1 MSRRNSPLIFLAAFL
16 ACVLLACD
24 ASVSFA
30 QTPRDFDAN
39 REKQLEFFESRIRPV
54 LIEHCYACHNSS
66 DSKEGEL
73 ALDDRRGTRS
83 GGSGG
88 KIILPGDPNGSR
100 LIAILK
106 HEIEGLEMP
115 EDGPKLDAKI
125 IANFEKW
132 IQTGALDPRDQP
144 PSMDELAD
152 STSWA
157 TTKQRRLQWWSWQ
170 PIREVSPPPGSGSAI
185 DRLVRA
191 KLEEHGLQP
200 SHAATSEVLIR
211 RLYLTLIGMP
221 PTNDE
226 LDGWMKRL
234 GDSST
239 PNQQATDELIDH
251 LLGSDHFGERWARH
265 WMDWIRYAESHGSE
279 GDPAIVNAWMYRD
292 YLIRALNDD
301 VGYDTLVREHIAGDL
316 LKIPRINETLGINE
330 SAIGP
335 AHWRMVFH
343 GFAPTDALDEK
354 VRFVDDQVDVFSKAF
369 LGLTVSCARCHD
381 HKFDAISQRDYYAL
395 FGILASCRP
404 ARRVIDTPDRQRDHA
419 SQLRELKP
427 QIRSAV
433 CSDWRKAEEDTR
445 RRIGNLFD
453 EDTQNGTSLAKE
465 LSRIGSSSRSD
476 SHVIWNQW
484 TEASLQTDGKP
495 NDATSQNWT
504 FGNQGDHSGWHLEEF
519 GLSSGPVAP
528 GEFTVALAGP
538 NAIESILPSGLYS
551 HLLTSKHAARLT
563 SPDFSVSED
572 QAVWVHAK
580 GNKST
585 FRYVIQDYPRNGT
598 VYPVTQ
604 LKPEW
609 KWHRLDLSYWRG
621 DSAHLEIV
629 TAQDAPLLAKNDPG
643 SWFGIREARITHKNA
658 PAPKVFNRF
667 LSELVAGS
675 ETPPQTPD
683 QWEATVWAAIE
694 RSLNA
699 WEEGTCNDA
708 QADLLD
714 QALRSGLLKN
724 KLSSLSSSKQLIT
737 RYRKLEESIAIPT
750 RVPGLDETRSRVQ
763 PLFVRGNHKQP
774 TDEVPQRFLE
784 AIDETPYET
793 DRSGR
798 LQLAEDLLR
807 NDNPL
812 PRRVLVNRVWHHLFG
827 RGIVETPDN
836 FGRLGQPPTHP
847 ELLDWLATQFERDG
861 WSLKSLIRSIV
872 RTKTWQQSSRPSKK
886 AENVDP
892 NNRWLSHANVRRLDA
907 EAIRDSLLVA
917 SGELERKAYGPPVGG
932 NAPRRSVYVSV
943 IRNRL
948 DPFLRAFDFPE
959 PSSTTGRR
967 DITNVPAQSLTMMND
982 PRVAS
987 QAIKLATSIHQS
999 NASEDESLQRLY
1011 TRLFSR
1017 SPTNREA
1024 AIARQFLKESQDAA
1038 EQTIQSAEGLRQ
1050 QHADLLDK
1058 RRSLMEPARTKLL
1071 ADRPKQST
1079 ASLRPLAKWTFD
1091 SNTKDQIGSL
1101 HGIIH
1106 GPAQVKD
1113 GSLHLKSG
1121 AYVTTPPIPKPIT
1134 EKTLEVWVSVDD
1146 LQQRGG
1152 GVLTI
1157 QTPNGVVF
1165 DSIVYAERDSRQWL
1179 AGSNVFARTEPF
1191 GGEPENAQEGEPI
1204 HVAIVYSADGTITG
1218 YRNGKPYGKSYRK
1231 GTPVTYQADD
1241 AILSF
1246 GVRHLPAGGNRL
1258 FRGRIDS
1265 ASLYDRALSVEEI
1278 AASFVGSENWV
1289 SDADVIRSLS
1299 VKETNRLKTLEQQ
1312 ANDVQQQLKE
1322 LGPVPSR
1329 FGDREAWIELTRT
1342 LLTLKEFIYVR

>member
-1 MSRRNSPLIFLAAFL
+1 MPRRNFPRVCVAACLAFA
-16 ACVLLACD
+16 
-24 ASVSFA
+24 ASVSFS
-30 QTPRDFDAN
+30 QTPNDTDAKG
-39 REKQLEFFESRIRPV
+39 ETQLEFFESKIRPV
-54 LIEHCYACHNSS
+54 LVEHCYACHNSA
-66 DSKEGEL
+66 DSQEGDL
-73 ALDDRRGTRS
+73 ALDDRSGTLR

-88 KIILPGDPNGSR
+88 RIILPGDSDGSR

-106 HEIEGLEMP
+106 HEVEGLEMP
-115 EDGPKLDAKI
+115 EDGPMLDPKI
-125 IANFEKW
+125 IADFEHW
-132 IQTGALDPRDQP
+132 IQTGAFDPRDQP
-144 PSMDELAD
+144 PSKDELAD

-157 TTKQRRLQWWSWQ
+157 KTKQRRMQWWSWQ
-170 PIREVSPPPGSGSAI
+170 PIREVSPPTGSGNTI
-185 DRLVRA
+185 DRFVRA
-191 KLEEHGLQP
+191 KLLERGLEP
-200 SHAATSEVLIR
+200 SSAAASDVLVR

-221 PTNDE
+221 PTSEE
-226 LDGWMKRL
+226 LDRWLKRL
-234 GDSST
+234 GDSAT
-239 PNQQATDELIDH
+239 PNEQATDELIDH

-316 LKIPRINETLGINE
+316 LKNPRINNTLGINE

-354 VRFVDDQVDVFSKAF
+354 VRFIDDQVNVFSKAF

-404 ARRVIDTPDRQRDHA
+404 ARRVIDIADQQRSQA
-419 SQLRELKP
+419 SSLQELKA
-427 QIRSAV
+427 QIRKAV
-433 CSDWRKAEEDTR
+433 CDDWRRAEADTR
-445 RRIGNLFD
+445 RRIRSLVAGDGNGD
-453 EDTQNGTSLAKE
+453 ASLAKE
-465 LSRIGSSSRSD
+465 LSRIGSASPTD
-476 SHVIWNQW
+476 SQAIWNKLAESNS
-484 TEASLQTDGKP
+484 EANDNS
-495 NDATSQNWT
+495 NDANRQRWV
-504 FGNQGDHSGWHLEEF
+504 FGYDGDHTGWHREEF
-519 GLSSGPVAP
+519 GLSRGPVAA
-528 GEFTVALAGP
+528 GEFTVALTGS

-563 SPDFSVSED
+563 SPDFKVMKDE
-572 QAVWVHAK
+572 AVWVLAM

-598 VYPVTQ
+598 VYPVIP

-609 KWHRLDLSYWRG
+609 KWHRLDLSYWQG

-629 TAQDAPLLAKNDPG
+629 TAQDAPLLTKNDPG
-643 SWFGIREARITHKNA
+643 SWFGIREARITNKNA
-658 PAPKVFNRF
+658 PAPKALDRF
-667 LSELVAGS
+667 LSALVAES
-675 ETPPQTPD
+675 ETPPRSPD
-683 QWEATVWAAIE
+683 AWESTIWTAIE
-694 RSLNA
+694 RSLTA
-699 WEEGTCNDA
+699 WNNGTCDDA
-708 QADLLD
+708 QSELLE
-714 QALRSGLLKN
+714 QALKSGLLAN
-724 KLSSLSSSKQLIT
+724 NIASLPSAQPLIK
-737 RYRKLEESIAIPT
+737 RYRALEESIKAPT
-750 RVPGLDETRSRVQ
+750 RVPGLDETRGRVQ

-774 TDEVPQRFLE
+774 ADEVPRRFLE
-784 AIDETPYET
+784 AIDETPYGS

-807 NDNPL
+807 SDNPL

-847 ELLDWLATQFERDG
+847 ELLDWLAIQFERDG
-861 WSLKSLIRSIV
+861 WSMKSLIRSIV
-872 RTKTWQQSSRPSKK
+872 RTKTWQQSSAPSQRAKD
-886 AENVDP
+886 VDP
-892 NNRWLSHANVRRLDA
+892 NNLWLSHANIRRLDA

-917 SGELERKAYGPPVGG
+917 SGELDRKTYGPPVGG
-932 NAPRRSVYVSV
+932 NVPRRSVYVAV

-967 DITNVPAQSLTMMND
+967 DVTNVPAQSLTMMND

-987 QAIKLATSIHQS
+987 QAAKLANSAHQS
-999 NASEDESLQRLY
+999 TTSFEESLQFLY

-1017 SPTNREA
+1017 SPTSREA
-1024 AIARQFLKESQDAA
+1024 SIANQFLQQSRGAAKESMQSAA
-1038 EQTIQSAEGLRQ
+1038 ELRHQLAGL
-1050 QHADLLDK
+1050 ADQ
-1058 RRSLMEPARTKLL
+1058 RRSILEPARTKLL
-1071 ADRPKQST
+1071 ADRPKQSVVT
-1079 ASLRPLAKWTFD
+1079 LRSPLAKWTFD
-1091 SNTKDQIGSL
+1091 SDTKDQIGTL

-1106 GPAQVKD
+1106 GPAEVKS

-1121 AYVTTPPIPKPIT
+1121 AYVTTPPIPKTIT
-1134 EKTLEVWVSVDD
+1134 EKTLEAWVSMDD
-1146 LQQRGG
+1146 FEQRGG

-1157 QTPNGVVF
+1157 QTPNGVIF
-1165 DSIVYAERDSRQWL
+1165 DSIVFAERDPRQWL

-1191 GGEPENAQEGEPI
+1191 GGERENASVGEPI
-1204 HVAIVYSADGTITG
+1204 HIAIVYSADGTITG
-1218 YRNGKPYGKSYRK
+1218 YRNGKPYGNSYKK

-1258 FRGRIDS
+1258 FVGRINS
-1265 ASLYDRALSVEEI
+1265 ASLYDRALSAEEV
-1278 AASFVGSENWV
+1278 AASFAGSENWV
-1289 SDADVIRSLS
+1289 SDAEIIRSLS
-1299 VKETNRLKTLEQQ
+1299 IKKKNRLNAIEQEII
-1312 ANDVQQQLKE
+1312 DVQQRLNE
-1322 LGPVPSR
+1322 LGPVPDR
-1329 FGDREAWIELTRT
+1329 FGERDAWIELTRT